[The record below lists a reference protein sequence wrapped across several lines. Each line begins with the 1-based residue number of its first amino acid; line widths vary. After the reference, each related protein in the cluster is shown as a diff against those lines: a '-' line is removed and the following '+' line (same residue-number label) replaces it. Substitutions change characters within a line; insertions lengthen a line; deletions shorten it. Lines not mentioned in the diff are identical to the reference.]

1 MTNLTNDKKIFRK
14 FKSEQSILKN
24 VFTHQDNTVYPADT
38 GCKYYGYYGCIFIS
52 TICKVVLRIQ
62 DYYMNKNTS
71 LTNSFWHLRSFA
83 RALVLNEVFVMMYF
97 TKI

>member
-1 MTNLTNDKKIFRK
+1 MYSLTRTTLFIQRIQDANTTDTTD
-14 FKSEQSILKN
+14 
-24 VFTHQDNTVYPADT
+24 VF
-38 GCKYYGYYGCIFIS
+38 FIS

-62 DYYMNKNTS
+62 DYYMIKNTS